1 MTYPSTPIHNQRS
14 YTAEELEQ
22 ETGFDRRTIAY
33 YVQEDLLSRVGRRGR
48 RTRYPALVRDRLLF
62 IQQVREAEELGEIE
76 PLTLQDL
83 RGLFEKLPQRIVNRV
98 ASRVLPARLA
108 VEALDKKTEAPARS
122 LTAAARRAAREHAWR
137 AMESAAEQEAT
148 MEAPVERMAEPSD
161 FDDDLKFAPERYLN
175 DDDEETLKMTMV
187 AGAPRRI
194 SPEDYALELIELLKR
209 LDGRIPRNQAR
220 PVETWSRVRITPDIE
235 LAVRGLN
242 EDEKS
247 RLELVAES
255 LRRLLRHR

>member
-1 MTYPSTPIHNQRS
+1 MTYPDSAIHNQRS

-33 YVQEDLLSRVGRRGR
+33 YVQEDLLPRVGRRGR

-76 PLTLQDL
+76 PLTLQNLRDL
-83 RGLFEKLPQRIVNRV
+83 FGKLPQRIINRV
-98 ASRVLPARLA
+98 ANRVLPARLA
-108 VEALDKKTEAPARS
+108 VEALDKKAEAPTRS
-122 LTAAARRAAREHAWR
+122 VTVAARRAAREQAWR
-137 AMESAAEQEAT
+137 AMESVADHEAT
-148 MEAPVERMAEPSD
+148 TQAPVEWMAEPADS
-161 FDDDLKFAPERYLN
+161 DDDCEFASELDMEYA
-175 DDDEETLKMTMV
+175 EETMQLATE
-187 AGAPRRI
+187 APQRKRADEHDHG
-194 SPEDYALELIELLKR
+194 SELIELLRR
-209 LDGRIPRNQAR
+209 LDGRTPPNQVR

-247 RLELVAES
+247 RLELAAES
-255 LRRLLRHR
+255 LRRSLGHR